1 MTAGRK
7 TSGTM
12 TKPLKTVAVLLTGAT
27 IALLGGCG
35 NDGIELNGKLF
46 DALGVSDAA
55 QKSSKREPKM
65 TERTGLVVPPDVNR
79 LPEPGSGGAGAPD
92 VAAQLNDPERI
103 KAANAAE
110 RARQHKLYCSG
121 ELNWKERVASRD
133 AASAAPT
140 SPYGPCGV
148 LGDALKQ

>member
-1 MTAGRK
+1 MTTRK
-7 TSGTM
+7 SM
-12 TKPLKTVAVLLTGAT
+12 KSSKTLA
-27 IALLGGCG
+27 ALLIVATAAGISGCG

-46 DALGVSDAA
+46 DALGVSDSA
-55 QKSSKREPKM
+55 QKASRREPKL

-79 LPEPGSGGAGAPD
+79 LPEPGSGGAPD
-92 VAAQLNDPERI
+92 VSAEVKDPERL

-121 ELNWKERVASRD
+121 DLNWKERVAKRD
-133 AASAAPT
+133 GGSAAPT
-140 SPYGPCGV
+140 SPYGPCSI

>member
-1 MTAGRK
+1 MIAGMT
-7 TSGTM
+7 
-12 TKPLKTVAVLLTGAT
+12 TKPLKTFAILCVGAT
-27 IALLGGCG
+27 GALLGGCG

-55 QKSSKREPKM
+55 QKSSRREPKM

-79 LPEPGSGGAGAPD
+79 LPEPGSGGAPD
-92 VAAQLNDPERI
+92 VSAQLNDPERI

-121 ELNWKERVASRD
+121 DLNWKERVATREGNSTV
-133 AASAAPT
+133 PT
-140 SPYGPCGV
+140 SPYGPCSI
-148 LGDALKQ
+148 LGEALKQ

>member
-1 MTAGRK
+1 MSDMKIR
-7 TSGTM
+7 
-12 TKPLKTVAVLLTGAT
+12 PLKNLAILLIGASAALVA
-27 IALLGGCG
+27 GCG

-46 DALGVSDAA
+46 DVLGVSDAA
-55 QKSSKREPKM
+55 QKSSKREPKL

-79 LPEPGSGGAGAPD
+79 LPEPGSGGAPD
-92 VAAQLNDPERI
+92 VATEVRDPERV
-103 KAANAAE
+103 KAANAVE

-133 AASAAPT
+133 AGASASK

-148 LGDALKQ
+148 LGDAFN